1 MKQIQQNQ
9 NQIILCTDEA
19 KNKNSIAAAVNFI
32 TFIKNWKDFWYIL
45 NDFSTLSQET
55 KQIER
60 NSINFS

>member
-19 KNKNSIAAAVNFI
+19 KNKTSTAAAVNLT
-32 TFIKNWKDFWYIL
+32 TFMKEWKDFWHIL
-45 NDFSTLSQET
+45 NDFSMLSQET

-60 NSINFS
+60 DSINFS